1 MDVTDRKKAEEAI
14 ATVSGRLIEAHEEER
29 RRIAREL
36 HDDINQRLAL
46 LAVEL
51 QRLGAVLP
59 DSPARLR
66 DQAEQL
72 FERAS
77 EISIDVQAL
86 SHQLHSS
93 KLELMGIAAA
103 AKSLCAERAEQQ
115 GVQIAFTC
123 SDVPS
128 PVPGDISLCLF
139 RVLQE
144 ALHNAIR
151 HSGMSYFEVQLRGVS
166 GGIELAVCDSG
177 AGFDPQDA
185 MNNRGLGLISMRE
198 RVSLV
203 KGTISIAS
211 TPKGG
216 TEIRVRV
223 PVAIGVDT
231 NQLSA
236 SA

>member
-1 MDVTDRKKAEEAI
+1 MLDVGVPRFNADSSFAGYIGSGVDVTDRKKAEEAI

-115 GVQIAFTC
+115 GVPRLLLLAVTC
-123 SDVPS
+123 RVP
-128 PVPGDISLCLF
+128 CQETF
-139 RVLQE
+139 RF
-144 ALHNAIR
+144 AC
-151 HSGMSYFEVQLRGVS
+151 SGMPG
-166 GGIELAVCDSG
+166 
-177 AGFDPQDA
+177 
-185 MNNRGLGLISMRE
+185 
-198 RVSLV
+198 
-203 KGTISIAS
+203 SIA
-211 TPKGG
+211 
-216 TEIRVRV
+216 
-223 PVAIGVDT
+223 
-231 NQLSA
+231 
-236 SA
+236 

>member
-1 MDVTDRKKAEEAI
+1 
-14 ATVSGRLIEAHEEER
+14 
-29 RRIAREL
+29 
-36 HDDINQRLAL
+36 
-46 LAVEL
+46 
-51 QRLGAVLP
+51 
-59 DSPARLR
+59 
-66 DQAEQL
+66 
-72 FERAS
+72 
-77 EISIDVQAL
+77 
-86 SHQLHSS
+86 
-93 KLELMGIAAA
+93 
-103 AKSLCAERAEQQ
+103 
-115 GVQIAFTC
+115 
-123 SDVPS
+123 
-128 PVPGDISLCLF
+128 
-139 RVLQE
+139 
-144 ALHNAIR
+144 
-151 HSGMSYFEVQLRGVS
+151 MSYFEVQLRGVS